1 MTRMTR
7 YVPVAAAVQAAR
19 QMTDHQL
26 RDAVFCGSP
35 TWALAAIALGRRT
48 PPDLAGRQSA
58 YCIPHTLP
66 WHRLAARRRESRLR
80 ALLTRAERV
89 ASSSFKE

>member
-1 MTRMTR
+1 MTR

-19 QMTDHQL
+19 QMTDREL
-26 RDAVFCGSP
+26 RYAVFCGSP
-35 TWALAAIALGRRT
+35 TWVVAAIALGRRT
-48 PPDLAGRQSA
+48 PPDLAGNRSA

-66 WHRLAARRRESRLR
+66 WHRPAAHRRERRLR

-89 ASSSFKE
+89 ASSS